1 MNRARTTLVAF
12 AGLALLLSAP
22 LGAAALD
29 LGLDASAH
37 SFGSLDYPKAGIL
50 PGLYARGGAIVGIA
64 SRLELEPYLVM
75 ELAPDALRGIFAG
88 ADLTLPLLGSRDT
101 SYFNMFLSLGY
112 ARGLDL
118 SGAAS
123 GRNYLALR
131 LTPLAVG
138 CTRYGRRD
146 RLFTPGILYE
156 LEGKSLTFT
165 FDVLGFDFFLTRK

>member
-1 MNRARTTLVAF
+1 MNRARITLAALVA
-12 AGLALLLSAP
+12 ALALSSPPRAT
-22 LGAAALD
+22 ALD

-37 SFGSLDYPKAGIL
+37 SFGSLDYTKAGIL

-64 SRLELEPYLVM
+64 SRLELEPYIVM
-75 ELAPDALRGIFAG
+75 ELAPEALRGAFAG
-88 ADLTLPLLGSRDT
+88 ADLTLSLLGSRDT

-112 ARGLDL
+112 VRGLDL
-118 SGAAS
+118 GKAAE
-123 GRNYLALR
+123 GRNYLSLR

-165 FDVLGFDFFLTRK
+165 FNVLGFDFFPGKK